1 MKNLK
6 GAIPPERNDG
16 DSGASYF
23 HSLGFLLMIISLIL
37 SVGTI
42 ILYFMGIQPTGYS
55 NDEET
60 VLISPQ
66 MLIFLL
72 VMSLVFLG
80 TGMGLIAA
88 AKRLRKKP
96 EKKTTG

>member
-6 GAIPPERNDG
+6 GAVPPNQDDNE
-16 DSGASYF
+16 SEAAYF
-23 HSLGFLLMIISLIL
+23 HNLGFVLMVIALIL

-42 ILYFMGIQPTGYS
+42 LVYFMGLQPSGYVY
-55 NDEET
+55 DEKSM
-60 VLISPQ
+60 LISPQ

-72 VMSLVFLG
+72 VMSLVFLA
-80 TGMGLIAA
+80 TGMGLIAV